1 MIETKL
7 TFGRRSA
14 GVRQVKEFSVTAAA
28 NAGVTTIATVTT
40 QPCLIKSI
48 VEHSDGATTA
58 NLTSAAI
65 KGGASQVVEFI
76 SAAVAVQ
83 ADFDAADK
91 QVAWDGAV
99 RFAATK
105 TIVIDLQGTG
115 ATAVDFTVTIEYEAA
130 VDGGYLA

>member
-58 NLTSAAI
+58 DLTSAAI
-65 KGGASQVVEFI
+65 KGGMFQVVEFI

-83 ADFDAADK
+83 ADIDAENK
-91 QVAWDGAV
+91 QVGWDGAV
-99 RFAATK
+99 WLPAGA

-115 ATAVDFTVTIEYEAA
+115 ATAVDLTVPIKYRSS